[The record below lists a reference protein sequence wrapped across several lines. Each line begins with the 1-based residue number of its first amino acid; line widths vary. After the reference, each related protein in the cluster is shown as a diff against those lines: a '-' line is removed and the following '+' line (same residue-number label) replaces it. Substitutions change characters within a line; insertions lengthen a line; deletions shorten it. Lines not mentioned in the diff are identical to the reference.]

1 MRRFS
6 QGLSKDLSDPESI
19 LLMGEPEC
27 KKELVLGPFVLPDG
41 VELTVFLG
49 ADGREYRRRRYKGN
63 ERWVTYPEFVTSP
76 IKAESVVRCADCAGT
91 GWIDYHP
98 CDHCSYPGSIGGSGY
113 VRTDGTAAHVEEAP
127 DYLASALIQTCPQCG
142 YSNVPRGW
150 SAVLAY
156 TCQGCSRVFPVK
168 RHLQ

>member
-49 ADGREYRRRRYKGN
+49 ADGREYRRRRYKGK
-63 ERWVTYPEFVTSP
+63 ERWVTYPEFRDIPNQS
-76 IKAESVVRCADCAGT
+76 
-91 GWIDYHP
+91 
-98 CDHCSYPGSIGGSGY
+98 
-113 VRTDGTAAHVEEAP
+113 
-127 DYLASALIQTCPQCG
+127 
-142 YSNVPRGW
+142 
-150 SAVLAY
+150 
-156 TCQGCSRVFPVK
+156 
-168 RHLQ
+168 